1 MMISPIY
8 HNKYKKLVWFLLDS
22 MVGENL
28 AGQGQEE
35 AAAGGGSKRCSESTR
50 TPRSAL

>member
-8 HNKYKKLVWFLLDS
+8 HNKYKKLVWFLLGV

-28 AGQGQEE
+28 AGQG
-35 AAAGGGSKRCSESTR
+35 
-50 TPRSAL
+50 

>member
-1 MMISPIY
+1 MISPIY
-8 HNKYKKLVWFLLDS
+8 HNKYKKLVWFLLDV

-35 AAAGGGSKRCSESTR
+35 AAAGGGSERCSVIHMN
-50 TPRSAL
+50 PRSAL

>member
-22 MVGENL
+22 TVGENL
-28 AGQGQEE
+28 AGG
-35 AAAGGGSKRCSESTR
+35 
-50 TPRSAL
+50 